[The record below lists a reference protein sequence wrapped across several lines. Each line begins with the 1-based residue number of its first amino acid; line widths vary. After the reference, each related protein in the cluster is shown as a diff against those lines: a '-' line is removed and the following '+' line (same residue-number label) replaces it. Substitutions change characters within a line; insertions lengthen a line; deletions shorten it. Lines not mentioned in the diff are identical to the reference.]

1 MKHGVE
7 SVLTVA
13 DMRTCARRRLPRAI
27 FDAIDGG
34 AGDELT
40 LRENRAA
47 YERIWFRPRT
57 AADVSQRDLATTVL
71 GKRVSMPLLLAPCG
85 MARITNIAGERA
97 AARAAARAG
106 TIFALSGAASH
117 SPESVFAEGGD
128 PWYQLYLTGDRDDTV
143 AVIGRVR
150 DAGYTILCV
159 TVDSPVVAARE
170 RDYRNRLELPPRIS
184 PRLVAGVASRPG
196 WTLDFVRD
204 RVADRGMA
212 QMRLLLWRFAQIVQE
227 LRPATFEELRW
238 IRELWDGPLVVKG
251 VQRGDECAELL
262 ELGADGIVVSNH
274 GGRQLDGVRAT
285 IDILPEV
292 VDAVDGRCEVFLHGG
307 IQRGADV
314 VKALAL
320 GARACLAGK
329 AYMFGL
335 GAFGE
340 AGVERVLEILRVEI
354 DRVLAFVGCPTV
366 GSIDSSIVEVRV
378 PQVLG
383 RVEEGAR

>member
-1 MKHGVE
+1 
-7 SVLTVA
+7 
-13 DMRTCARRRLPRAI
+13 
-27 FDAIDGG
+27 
-34 AGDELT
+34 
-40 LRENRAA
+40 
-47 YERIWFRPRT
+47 
-57 AADVSQRDLATTVL
+57 
-71 GKRVSMPLLLAPCG
+71 
-85 MARITNIAGERA
+85 
-97 AARAAARAG
+97 
-106 TIFALSGAASH
+106 
-117 SPESVFAEGGD
+117 
-128 PWYQLYLTGDRDDTV
+128 
-143 AVIGRVR
+143 
-150 DAGYTILCV
+150 
-159 TVDSPVVAARE
+159 
-170 RDYRNRLELPPRIS
+170 
-184 PRLVAGVASRPG
+184 
-196 WTLDFVRD
+196 
-204 RVADRGMA
+204 MA

-292 VDAVDGRCEVFLHGG
+292 VDAVDGRCEVFLDGG
-307 IQRGADV
+307 IQRGADD